1 MQFEIMYLLSE
12 IQCPVEA
19 GAVVVDQL
27 GIGNFLA
34 DSIDQFC
41 HFGDMRIWR
50 FNPKQIRAIFQICN
64 AIQNSPVF
72 KKDKKRNLEKNS
84 KKILLLLSSF
94 FLLKNRYEK
103 KLFKVYKIENIK
115 KKLRPFW

>member
-1 MQFEIMYLLSE
+1 MYLLSE

-72 KKDKKRNLEKNS
+72 KKDKRNYARY
-84 KKILLLLSSF
+84 KKFRKKL
-94 FLLKNRYEK
+94 RRK
-103 KLFKVYKIENIK
+103 KLFIK
-115 KKLRPFW
+115 TDEFCKRYIV